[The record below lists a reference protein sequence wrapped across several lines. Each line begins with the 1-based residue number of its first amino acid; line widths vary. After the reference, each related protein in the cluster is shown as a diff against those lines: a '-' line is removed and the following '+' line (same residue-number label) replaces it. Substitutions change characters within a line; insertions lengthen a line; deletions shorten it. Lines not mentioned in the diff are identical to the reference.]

1 VRIGL
6 DARTLAAEQ
15 RSGVEQYVINLV
27 RALAGLGDAP
37 ETIAYTDRPVSD
49 SGLAAIVSSP
59 PFRTSVLR
67 ARRGWLQIALP
78 WRLWRDG
85 ADLVHLPST
94 ILPRLLPCPA
104 VVTVHDLAWKRFP
117 ETYDP
122 ADLRMQEVA
131 LRCAARAAHIIS
143 GSETTARDLEQAG
156 LPRDRITVIPLGVSP
171 VFSPA
176 GPRLSGDAF
185 PWLRQCP
192 FKTPRACPE
201 RSRRVLQGPRG
212 AAEAM
217 GGYLLYTGRLRPRKN
232 LSRLIEAY
240 RQVRDQVAAPP
251 LVLSGGLT
259 AHAGELQAQA
269 GRLGLAEHVIFA
281 GYVPDD
287 LLPALYRGATA
298 FVYPSLYEGFALP
311 VLEAMAS
318 GVPVV
323 TSSNSATAEVAGEAA
338 LLVHPESTAEI
349 ASGLVRLLSDQALRE
364 DLARRGLARS
374 SRFTWERTARE
385 TTGVYRGI
393 LRQ

>member
-1 VRIGL
+1 
-6 DARTLAAEQ
+6 
-15 RSGVEQYVINLV
+15 
-27 RALAGLGDAP
+27 
-37 ETIAYTDRPVSD
+37 
-49 SGLAAIVSSP
+49 
-59 PFRTSVLR
+59 
-67 ARRGWLQIALP
+67 
-78 WRLWRDG
+78 
-85 ADLVHLPST
+85 
-94 ILPRLLPCPA
+94 
-104 VVTVHDLAWKRFP
+104 
-117 ETYDP
+117 
-122 ADLRMQEVA
+122 
-131 LRCAARAAHIIS
+131 
-143 GSETTARDLEQAG
+143 
-156 LPRDRITVIPLGVSP
+156 
-171 VFSPA
+171 
-176 GPRLSGDAF
+176 
-185 PWLRQCP
+185 
-192 FKTPRACPE
+192 
-201 RSRRVLQGPRG
+201 
-212 AAEAM
+212 M

-323 TSSNSATAEVAGEAA
+323 TSSTSATAEVAGEAA
-338 LLVHPESTAEI
+338 LLVDPESTAEI